1 MRVCAADFCCQK
13 NAAPAGPARRE
24 YPRCRLEFV
33 VESEFQIGRGEF
45 QAEGLAAAA
54 VEVVLAVAEEADLRQ
69 EAEVLVDLH
78 AQSRCNTCLKA
89 LVIAAGEAYA
99 AVEEERQ
106 NPLVIIF
113 VTGIRRRREDV
124 GAAAVLYFQVLVTE
138 RHAHRPSLVEIGDY
152 VRIDRNFTLLTHDAG
167 FYVLLNK
174 WHEFIPQSGKVKIG
188 NNVYFARNCTVFKGV
203 TIGDNCIIGFGS
215 VVTHDIPANSVAVG
229 VPARVVGTVEDYY
242 KKRSTKCISEA
253 LAYAKSIEERF
264 HRKPRLDEFWEEF
277 PLFVDKENMHLYPHL
292 PYKRQLRDSF
302 DYWVEHHKRIYDGF
316 EEFLK
321 AAGIE

>member
-1 MRVCAADFCCQK
+1 MNIKRVIRSRIRNWELHLSKTSKKRYINYLRKQGVK
-13 NAAPAGPARRE
+13 
-24 YPRCRLEFV
+24 
-33 VESEFQIGRGEF
+33 IGENIWMTPCIKT
-45 QAEGLAAAA
+45 
-54 VEVVLAVAEEADLRQ
+54 VNIDI
-69 EAEVLVDLH
+69 
-78 AQSRCNTCLKA
+78 T
-89 LVIAAGEAYA
+89 
-99 AVEEERQ
+99 
-106 NPLVIIF
+106 
-113 VTGIRRRREDV
+113 
-124 GAAAVLYFQVLVTE
+124 
-138 RHAHRPSLVEIGDY
+138 RPSLVEIGDY

-203 TIGDNCIIGFGS
+203 TIGDNCMIGFGS

>member
-1 MRVCAADFCCQK
+1 MVSNLHAGREFYLDSLKNNYQLTFSEDFASVMDQIE
-13 NAAPAGPARRE
+13 RE
-24 YPRCRLEFV
+24 YKEKNGLTDASDTRENGQTASSDSLLVRNWQDILAVYVYE
-33 VESEFQIGRGEF
+33 ESQSGVKEFQMDSSSKNKL
-45 QAEGLAAAA
+45 AEIFAEMNPIVRDEENPSRVGTGIFWCVLG
-54 VEVVLAVAEEADLRQ
+54 VVLAFGRWIPAV
-69 EAEVLVDLH
+69 VD
-78 AQSRCNTCLKA
+78 
-89 LVIAAGEAYA
+89 
-99 AVEEERQ
+99 
-106 NPLVIIF
+106 
-113 VTGIRRRREDV
+113 GILILIMCV
-124 GAAAVLYFQVLVTE
+124 PAIL
-138 RHAHRPSLVEIGDY
+138 
-152 VRIDRNFTLLTHDAG
+152 
-167 FYVLLNK
+167 
-174 WHEFIPQSGKVKIG
+174 GKVKIG